1 MNSHAP
7 PNGKGAS
14 SNAPIRNFNL
24 PHFYQRCSH
33 SAKKIERMPPGHIHF
48 AAEQC
53 ADCGRLL
60 RWLPRP
66 GTIQR
71 RRLNAFR
78 LARLLMC
85 DKLNSWERGFVRD
98 LSQRRKLSPK
108 QQEIIDRLCAQYL
121 EGKP

>member
-24 PHFYQRCSH
+24 PHLYQRCSH
-33 SAKKIERMPPGHIHF
+33 SAKKIARMPVGHIHF

-66 GTIQR
+66 ETIQH

-78 LARLLMC
+78 LAKLAMC
-85 DKLNSWERGFVRD
+85 DRLSTWERGFVA
-98 LSQRRKLSPK
+98 SVAKHKKLSPK
-108 QQEIIDRLCAQYL
+108 QLEII
-121 EGKP
+121 E